1 MPLIASRMT
10 APIITPSM
18 KLIPLPF
25 VVSSQYRIYAQEMDS
40 SEKNYY
46 RNIELPGVFASFPGA
61 REISSISGSLPDDP
75 GGITCMLFAFLN
87 EETLLKTGSTL
98 IKFASRDSERPKL
111 YRVLAVLSAIVQS

>member
-75 GGITCMLFAFLN
+75 GGITCM
-87 EETLLKTGSTL
+87 
-98 IKFASRDSERPKL
+98 
-111 YRVLAVLSAIVQS
+111 